1 MFQKVSK
8 AQKMIDFMTFFW
20 VLIALKKE
28 MAAKA
33 EYFHAE

>member
-8 AQKMIDFMTFFW
+8 AQKMIDFITFFW

-28 MAAKA
+28 MGVKA
-33 EYFHAE
+33 ENYHAD